1 MDCMELCAEGATAC
15 MQTCYDN
22 GSVAGKADYDA
33 FWACDST
40 NNCQGNY
47 LCNWENCQEKA
58 KLCGLGGDTRY
69 SVPYGTATLN
79 GSFTYIVT
87 NDTSLS
93 SNMYI
98 TKFIEGTF
106 GTAGHLIDPTAA
118 GTFAYAQWIVPT
130 TGSNFLALS
139 QEYTDSILKNPMPY
153 LVIDE
158 ADIKTGSHNVGLTAT
173 DTVQIFVAETDVDG
187 NITCRHAFGVGTI
200 NISSINTSAGAAG
213 NVSLTGTVQLYSPAA
228 APIYGGDIT
237 SASMVACQPK

>member
-1 MDCMELCAEGATAC
+1 I
-15 MQTCYDN
+15 
-22 GSVAGKADYDA
+22 
-33 FWACDST
+33 
-40 NNCQGNY
+40 
-47 LCNWENCQEKA
+47 
-58 KLCGLGGDTRY
+58 LCGLGGDTRY

-87 NDTSLS
+87 NETSLS

-139 QEYTDSILKNPMPY
+139 QEYTGSILKNPMPY